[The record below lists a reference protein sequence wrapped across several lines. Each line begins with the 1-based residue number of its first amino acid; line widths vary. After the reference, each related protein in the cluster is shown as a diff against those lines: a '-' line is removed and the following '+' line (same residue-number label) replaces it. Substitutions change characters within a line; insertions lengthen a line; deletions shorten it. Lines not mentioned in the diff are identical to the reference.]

1 VVEAGLMDAGSNGI
15 VDVGRFHGALTF
27 EMELWELKERRATDR
42 EARWNE
48 GIMESRND
56 DGGQL

>member
-1 VVEAGLMDAGSNGI
+1 MDAGSNGI

-48 GIMESRND
+48 GIMESRNN
-56 DGGQL
+56 DGGQR